1 MAEDTLQQQNTDSPE
16 ITEEPAVADAVDP
29 ISELPEIKEG
39 QKISRFEMPDFK
51 PGDTIKLQYKIIE
64 GDKTRLQPYEG
75 IVISKRGAGDSKT
88 FVVRRIG
95 VDGVGVER
103 IFPLNSPSIV
113 SLDILKH
120 GKVRRAKLFYLRGKK
135 GRSAMKIKE
144 STK

>member
-29 ISELPEIKEG
+29 ISELPEIKEE

-88 FVVRRIG
+88 FVVRRI
-95 VDGVGVER
+95 
-103 IFPLNSPSIV
+103 FPLNSPSIV

>member
-1 MAEDTLQQQNTDSPE
+1 
-16 ITEEPAVADAVDP
+16 
-29 ISELPEIKEG
+29 LPEIKEE